1 MFYHNI
7 EVVSQSLMK
16 RLIFLFPLLICP
28 IIHGN
33 NSELPK
39 GLTDFEKLDLDQIYE
54 MGRNTEPPLLP
65 IRNIAEYEPM
75 QGVLIRYPFGISLEI
90 ISELAED
97 VNIYCLV
104 SSSLQSAA
112 NQAMVN
118 GAVNMDNVEY
128 VIGPTDSYWTRDYGP
143 WWVVDGNREVSIVDF
158 TYNRPRPNDNDA
170 PLKVSNYLDVPY
182 YAVDIVHAGGNYMTD
197 GMGISASSN
206 LVYEENSISDENINN
221 LMEEYYGIQTYHVI
235 EDPNNTYIDHIDCWG
250 KYLSPTKVLIRQV
263 SNTHPQ
269 YDQIEQTAQYFSDT
283 TNEWG
288 EPWEVCRIWTPG
300 DEPYTNSLIINN
312 KVFVP
317 LTGSNWDEDAL
328 QTYTDVLPGY
338 EVLGFTGTW
347 QSTDALHCRI
357 KGIPDTQMLQIF
369 HNPLNDG
376 TNPEGRSYEIKLF
389 VDDLSNSGLILDSM
403 KLHWRQS
410 GSVVWQ
416 FSQLNPSDNSDE
428 IGGWIGSIPALTDT
442 GVIDYYISSADYS
455 GRIEKSPVAGWH
467 SFLANPTDVCDN
479 WLVGDLDNSGLIDV
493 IDVLLLADLIENAMG
508 GICVLSVSDI
518 NSDSELT
525 YFDVFTLANSII
537 LD

>member
-1 MFYHNI
+1 
-7 EVVSQSLMK
+7 MK
-16 RLIFLFPLLICP
+16 RLILLFSLLISP

-39 GLTDFEKLDLDQIYE
+39 GLTDFEKLNLDQIYE

-104 SSSLQSAA
+104 SSSLQNAA
-112 NQAMVN
+112 NQAMIN

-128 VIGPTDSYWTRDYGP
+128 VIGSTDSYWTRDYGP
-143 WWVVDGNREVSIVDF
+143 WWIVDGNREVSIVDF

-182 YAVDIVHAGGNYMTD
+182 YAVDIIHAGGNYMTD

-206 LVYEENSISDENINN
+206 LVYEENSISDENIKN

-263 SNTHPQ
+263 ANTHPQ
-269 YDQIEQTAQYFSDT
+269 YDQIEQAAQYFSDT

-288 EPWEVCRIWTPG
+288 ELWEVYRIWTPG

-312 KVFVP
+312 KIFVP
-317 LTGSNWDEDAL
+317 LTGSDWDEDAL

-376 TNPEGRSYEIKLF
+376 TNPEDRSYEIKLF

-403 KLHWRQS
+403 KLHWRHS
-410 GSVVWQ
+410 GSVFWQ
-416 FSQLNPSDNSDE
+416 FSQLIPSDNSDE